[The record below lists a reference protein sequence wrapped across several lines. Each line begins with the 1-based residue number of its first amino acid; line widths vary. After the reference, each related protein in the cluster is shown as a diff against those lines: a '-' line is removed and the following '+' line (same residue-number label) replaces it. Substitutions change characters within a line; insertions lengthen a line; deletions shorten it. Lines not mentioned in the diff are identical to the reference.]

1 MNQKQTKQK
10 NLKKN
15 KVKKKVVKRKP
26 RAKPSKLSYELKLS
40 KRNKKVRWRVIERP
54 TGSIITESEFED
66 EAQRVCDFQN
76 KHKQWENQVGIVK
89 HLTLG
94 KI

>member
-1 MNQKQTKQK
+1 M
-10 NLKKN
+10 KKR
-15 KVKKKVVKRKP
+15 VAKKHKI
-26 RAKPSKLSYELKLS
+26 SYETKLV
-40 KRNKKVRWRVIERP
+40 KIKDKVRWLVIERP

-66 EAQRVCDFQN
+66 EAQKVCDHQN
-76 KHKQWENQVGIVK
+76 KYKQWENQGGVVK